1 LKPSHRVRAAYPEAL
16 SKSLWFFDG
25 NAPAGRKVHDV
36 TVVAASHEERA
47 ARGVEPHLLP
57 VRLETFHDHSRAG
70 EGCMSAQE
78 NLNRRSEPPDAE
90 TPPPRDDERRLRE
103 VVLGRHGLHHLRGR
117 IGGQHDTCRL
127 MAGEVPGRERVH
139 VVEPGRASVR

>member
-1 LKPSHRVRAAYPEAL
+1 MSNVLGSLEPGEVVEGIPQGLERLYPEGL

-47 ARGVEPHLLP
+47 ARGIEPHLLP

-70 EGCMSAQE
+70 EGCMSAQG

-90 TPPPRDDERRLRE
+90 TPPPQ
-103 VVLGRHGLHHLRGR
+103 GR
-117 IGGQHDTCRL
+117 
-127 MAGEVPGRERVH
+127 
-139 VVEPGRASVR
+139 